1 MVMFCFV
8 QSAPDLHGLVLV
20 GQCQAFDL
28 QQWSIVVDVE
38 HLCIFWICMHCCD
51 SLLSPDHPNTVGLF
65 KEGVGGA
72 LVILQLLSA
81 QALEGVAR

>member
-1 MVMFCFV
+1 
-8 QSAPDLHGLVLV
+8 
-20 GQCQAFDL
+20 
-28 QQWSIVVDVE
+28 
-38 HLCIFWICMHCCD
+38 MHCCD